1 MIKDI
6 FDRTKTI
13 AVVGLSDNPM
23 RPSNEVASY
32 LQHFFTIYPVNPNV
46 SEVLGVKSYPDLDAI
61 PDHIDMVDVF
71 QRSENVMPFVQP
83 AIDCGVTCFWMQLG
97 IANWEAR
104 VQLEAVGIT
113 VIEDCCTK
121 IEHARLMSQ

>member
-6 FDRTKTI
+6 FDKTKTI
-13 AVVGLSDNPM
+13 AIVGLSDNPL

-32 LQHFFTIYPVNPNV
+32 LQQFFTIYPVNPNV
-46 SEVLGVKSYPDLDAI
+46 SEVLGVKSYPDLNAI

-71 QRSENVMPFVQP
+71 QRSENVMAFVQP

-97 IANWEAR
+97 IANREAR
-104 VQLEAVGIT
+104 LQLEAAGIS
-113 VIEDCCTK
+113 VIEGLCTK

>member
-1 MIKDI
+1 MIKEI
-6 FDRTKTI
+6 FDNTKTI
-13 AVVGLSDNPM
+13 AIVGLSDKPM
-23 RPSNEVASY
+23 RPSHEVASY

-71 QRSENVMPFVQP
+71 QRSTNVMRFVQP

-97 IANWEAR
+97 IANQDAR
-104 VQLEAVGIT
+104 LQLEAVGIT
-113 VIEDCCTK
+113 VIEDLCTK